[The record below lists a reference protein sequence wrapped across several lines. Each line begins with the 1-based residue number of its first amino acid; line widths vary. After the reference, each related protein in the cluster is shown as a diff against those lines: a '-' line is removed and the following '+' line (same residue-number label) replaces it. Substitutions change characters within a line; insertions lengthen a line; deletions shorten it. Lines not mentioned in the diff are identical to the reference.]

1 MHALV
6 DILHQWYAALDAG
19 ESVRVVFV
27 DYAKAFDHV
36 DHSTV
41 LRKMTDMGVPAFIVQ
56 WMFSFLSGRK
66 QCVKIDKYFS
76 GWLTLN
82 GSMPQGTW
90 LGLYIFLILINDL
103 TATIQLDKFV
113 DDVTLTERL
122 IPDEPSNMQ
131 QELSR
136 LQAWSNA
143 NLMNVNSKKTKEML
157 LGPIIK
163 SHPQTLY
170 LAGQQLERVTSFKLL
185 GVTIA
190 NTLKW
195 DDYIAAICSK
205 AAKRLHFLKL
215 LKRSNISTDDLFY
228 YYNAVILPV
237 LEYGSV
243 VWQAS
248 ITEEQIHQLDSIQRR
263 AERIIQ
269 SSDPTSK
276 LESLQERRD
285 MLSKR
290 FFASLL
296 QSTNCL
302 HNILPTPRDHLTI
315 EKLRHANLYP
325 IPFARTERYKR
336 SFLVHALA
344 NYQVA

>member
-1 MHALV
+1 M
-6 DILHQWYAALDAG
+6 
-19 ESVRVVFV
+19 
-27 DYAKAFDHV
+27 
-36 DHSTV
+36 
-41 LRKMTDMGVPAFIVQ
+41 
-56 WMFSFLSGRK
+56 
-66 QCVKIDKYFS
+66 
-76 GWLTLN
+76 
-82 GSMPQGTW
+82 
-90 LGLYIFLILINDL
+90 
-103 TATIQLDKFV
+103 
-113 DDVTLTERL
+113 
-122 IPDEPSNMQ
+122 
-131 QELSR
+131 
-136 LQAWSNA
+136 
-143 NLMNVNSKKTKEML
+143 
-157 LGPIIK
+157 
-163 SHPQTLY
+163 
-170 LAGQQLERVTSFKLL
+170 
-185 GVTIA
+185 
-190 NTLKW
+190 
-195 DDYIAAICSK
+195 
-205 AAKRLHFLKL
+205 

-336 SFLVHALA
+336 SFLTRWLTIKWL
-344 NYQVA
+344 NI